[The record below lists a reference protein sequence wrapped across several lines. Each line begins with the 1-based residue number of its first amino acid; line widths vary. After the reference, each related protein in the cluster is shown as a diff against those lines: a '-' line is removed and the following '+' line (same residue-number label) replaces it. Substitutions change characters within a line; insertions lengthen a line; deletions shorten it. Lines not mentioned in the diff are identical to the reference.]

1 MMNPLLNWNVNVQH
15 FFVILDDDYV
25 LSDEDFFISDEE
37 EASPFGR
44 KKNDS
49 DSDFVPEDDG
59 DDDWGAKP
67 KKPARGGRVFTT
79 LI

>member
-1 MMNPLLNWNVNVQH
+1 M
-15 FFVILDDDYV
+15 

-37 EASPFGR
+37 DESSFGR

-67 KKPARGGRVFTT
+67 KKPARGGRVCMTAVEVYSF
-79 LI
+79 